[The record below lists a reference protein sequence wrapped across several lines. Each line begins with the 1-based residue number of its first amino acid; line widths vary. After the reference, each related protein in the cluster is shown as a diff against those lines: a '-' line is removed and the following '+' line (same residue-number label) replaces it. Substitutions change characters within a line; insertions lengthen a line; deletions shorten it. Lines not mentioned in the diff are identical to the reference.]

1 MRLILLC
8 LAMSLAACQDEPTQ
22 APTAE
27 ESARLDEAEAM
38 LDNEAAPPPKP

>member
-8 LAMSLAACQDEPTQ
+8 LAMSLTACQDEPTP

>member
-1 MRLILLC
+1 
-8 LAMSLAACQDEPTQ
+8 MSLGACQEERTA

-38 LDNEAAPPPKP
+38 LDNEAAAPPRP